1 MRKQKRDKQN
11 IQKMSPELIR
21 YTRKVDS
28 FREVLKEHGFEKLE
42 CFWYSDGS
50 YTSKW
55 RDMSVA
61 NEKPDREES
70 MSLWQFGF
78 KSQNEKNKRIYLE
91 ALMPVFED
99 YFKFDLRFYPQVQL
113 HDREG
118 YSGPTAVLFVS
129 NIMEED
135 LTDLQKYIN
144 YILNIS

>member
-1 MRKQKRDKQN
+1 
-11 IQKMSPELIR
+11 MSPELIKL
-21 YTRKVDS
+21 TKKVDS
-28 FREVLKEHGFEKLE
+28 LRDVLKRHGFENLE

-50 YTSKW
+50 YSSNW

-70 MSLWQFGF
+70 MLLWQFGF
-78 KSQNEKNKRIYLE
+78 KSQNEKNKRIHLE

-99 YFKFDLRFYPQVQL
+99 YFSFDLRFYPQVQL
-113 HDREG
+113 HDREF
-118 YSGPTAVLFVS
+118 YSGPTAVLKVS

-144 YILNIS
+144 YLLNIA

>member
-1 MRKQKRDKQN
+1 
-11 IQKMSPELIR
+11 MSPELIKLA
-21 YTRKVDS
+21 RKVDS

-50 YTSKW
+50 YSSNW

-70 MSLWQFGF
+70 MPLWQFGF

-99 YFKFDLRFYPQVQL
+99 YFNFDLRYYPEVRL
-113 HDREG
+113 HDEPE
-118 YSGPTAVLFVS
+118 YSGPTARLEVS
-129 NIMEED
+129 GIQEKH

-144 YILNIS
+144 YLLNIS

>member
-1 MRKQKRDKQN
+1 
-11 IQKMSPELIR
+11 MSPELIKL
-21 YTRKVDS
+21 TKKVDS
-28 FREVLKEHGFEKLE
+28 FRKVLKEHGFENLE
-42 CFWYSDGS
+42 CFWYTNGYYSS
-50 YTSKW
+50 NWK
-55 RDMSVA
+55 DMSVA

-78 KSQNEKNKRIYLE
+78 KSQNEKNKRIHLE

-99 YFKFDLRFYPQVQL
+99 YFSFDLRFYPRVQL

-118 YSGPTAVLFVS
+118 YSGPTAVLSVS

-144 YILNIS
+144 YILNIA